1 MLVGATPLNWDTA
14 TICYLAALGLCCC
27 TQACS
32 NCGEWGIPSSCRA
45 GFPTA
50 AASPVAEHALLCMR
64 ASVVLARGLGCRMAC
79 GIFPDQ
85 GSNPCPLHWQADS
98 SPLDHQGSP
107 MFFKG
112 LLKKRFLLGSQ
123 IEMHWSYRSIYE
135 ELIFLWDWVFSL
147 QEYIFLIGSSS
158 IAFQWNFVILSV
170 EVLHILC

>member
-1 MLVGATPLNWDTA
+1 MGNSSLCVAVVWLICGNSYFWLHWVSLLHPGFSNCSAPASACGGFLLRSVGSWVHWLSSW
-14 TICYLAALGLCCC
+14 CSWALEHRF
-27 TQACS
+27 S
-32 NCGEWGIPSSCRA
+32 NCGKLVSLP
-45 GFPTA
+45 
-50 AASPVAEHALLCMR
+50 
-64 ASVVLARGLGCRMAC
+64 MAC

-147 QEYIFLIGSSS
+147 QEYISLIGSSS
-158 IAFQWNFVILSV
+158 
-170 EVLHILC
+170 